1 MPIVM
6 EHIEKKY
13 GELTVFSDYSLEIG
27 EGDMVCLMGAS
38 GVGKTTL
45 LFMLAGL
52 VKPDKGVI
60 RGLEGKKI
68 SMVFQE
74 DRLIEWADA
83 FTNVALAANVSDKAF
98 LRREFAAVG
107 LAGYEDKPVS
117 ELSGG
122 MRRRVALVRAVCA
135 ESDVLL
141 LDEPFS
147 GLDEATR
154 EQVIHYLLAG
164 KKDRTFIL
172 TTHDRADAEKL
183 DAKMIHYCR

>member
-13 GELTVFSDYSLEIG
+13 GELTVFSDYSLEIC
-27 EGDMVCLMGAS
+27 EGDTVCLMGAS

-147 GLDEATR
+147 GLDEATK
-154 EQVIHYLLAG
+154 QKVIRYLLAG
-164 KKDRTFIL
+164 KKDRTVIL

>member
-13 GELTVFSDYSLEIG
+13 GELTVFSDYSLEID
-27 EGDMVCLMGAS
+27 EGDTVCLMGAS

-45 LFMLAGL
+45 LFMLAGF

-83 FTNVALAANVSDKAF
+83 FTNVALAANGSDEAF
-98 LRREFAAVG
+98 LRREFDAVG
-107 LAGYEDKPVS
+107 LDGYEDKPVS
-117 ELSGG
+117 EQSGG

-147 GLDEATR
+147 GLDEATK
-154 EQVIHYLLAG
+154 QKVIRYLLAR
-164 KKDRTFIL
+164 KKDRTVIL

-183 DAKMIHYCR
+183 NAKMIHYCR

>member
-13 GELTVFSDYSLEIG
+13 GELTVFSDYSLEID
-27 EGDMVCLMGAS
+27 EGDTVCLMGAS

-83 FTNVALAANVSDKAF
+83 FTNVALAANGSDEAF
-98 LRREFAAVG
+98 LRWEFDAVG
-107 LAGYEDKPVS
+107 LDGYEDKPVS
-117 ELSGG
+117 EQSGG

-147 GLDEATR
+147 GLDEATK
-154 EQVIHYLLAG
+154 QKVIRYLLAR
-164 KKDRTFIL
+164 KKDRTVIL